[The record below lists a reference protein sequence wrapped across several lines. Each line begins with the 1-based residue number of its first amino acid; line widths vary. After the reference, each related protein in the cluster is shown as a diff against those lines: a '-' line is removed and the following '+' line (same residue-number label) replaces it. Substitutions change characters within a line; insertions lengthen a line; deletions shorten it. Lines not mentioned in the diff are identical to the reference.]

1 MILIEK
7 RNDPRQLQIYEKQN
21 SITFSSATTLPPC
34 QLQLCLNL
42 ASCNYAWTLPAAAML
57 EPCQVQLGLN
67 LARCSYAWTLPAAA
81 GFEPVI
87 TFLFSVSFFLVTSL
101 WYLFNRIQY
110 LKYAHK
116 NPPSIVWYVLYSFVT
131 IICLRKSLCDSS
143 SKIFAFATSLRYL
156 RLPKGWS
163 GMVVVRQTLGQ
174 HDIFA

>member
-1 MILIEK
+1 MLE
-7 RNDPRQLQIYEKQN
+7 PCQLHLRLN
-21 SITFSSATTLPPC
+21 LASSNYAWTLPAATMLKSC

-174 HDIFA
+174 HNIFA